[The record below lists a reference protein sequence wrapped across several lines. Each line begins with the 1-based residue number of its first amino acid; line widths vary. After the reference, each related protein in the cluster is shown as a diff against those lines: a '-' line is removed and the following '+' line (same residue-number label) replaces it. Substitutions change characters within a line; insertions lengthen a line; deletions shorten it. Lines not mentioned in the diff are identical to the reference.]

1 MAVEML
7 FYFFSILTLS
17 SATLV
22 IASSNPIHSVLFL
35 VLVFC
40 STSGLFILI
49 EAEFIAMI
57 FIMVYVGAIA
67 VLFLFVVMMLNVRI
81 VQFNLTMLRYLPLG
95 GLIGVI
101 FLVELFLIIDS
112 DLIPLF
118 GLNPDPSL
126 TLFQWSDKIDA
137 ITNIEALGSLLYTYY
152 FYLFVVA
159 GMILLVAM
167 VGAIVLTMYRREGVR
182 RQDVYEQVSRDFTEA
197 IRLTSPVKNK

>member
-1 MAVEML
+1 MAVELL
-7 FYFFSILTLS
+7 FYFFSLLTLS
-17 SATLV
+17 AATLV

-67 VLFLFVVMMLNVRI
+67 VLFLFVVMMLNVRV
-81 VQFNLTMLRYLPLG
+81 VQFNITMLRYLPLG
-95 GLIGVI
+95 GIIGLI
-101 FLVELFLIIDS
+101 FLFELFLIIDS

-118 GLNPDPSL
+118 DISL
-126 TLFQWSDKIDA
+126 TDNIMPYLWSNNIDTV
-137 ITNIEALGSLLYTYY
+137 TNIEAVGRLLYTYY
-152 FYLFVVA
+152 YILFLMA

-167 VGAIVLTMYRREGVR
+167 IGAIVLTMYRREGVL
-182 RQDVYEQVSRDFTEA
+182 RQDIYEQVSRDFKEVV
-197 IRLTSPVKNK
+197 RLTTPAK

>member
-1 MAVEML
+1 MATELL
-7 FYFFSILTLS
+7 FYFFSLLTLS

-67 VLFLFVVMMLNVRI
+67 VLFLFVVMMLNVRL
-81 VQFNLTMLRYLPLG
+81 VQFNLTMLKYLPLG
-95 GLIGVI
+95 GVIGLI
-101 FLVELFLIIDS
+101 FLFELFLIIDN
-112 DLIPLF
+112 DLIPVL
-118 GLNPDPSL
+118 GQSTL
-126 TLFQWSDKIDA
+126 TTPALYQWSNKVDA
-137 ITNIEALGSLLYTYY
+137 ITNIEAIGKLLYTYY
-152 FYLFVVA
+152 FYLFIVA

-167 VGAIVLTMYRREGVR
+167 IGAIVLTMYRRVGVK
-182 RQDVYEQVSRDFTEA
+182 RQDVYDQVSRDFKEA
-197 IRLTSPVKNK
+197 IRLTSPLQKE

>member
-1 MAVEML
+1 MTVEVL

-49 EAEFIAMI
+49 EADFIAMI

-67 VLFLFVVMMLNVRI
+67 VLFLFVVMMLNVRV
-81 VQFNLTMLRYLPLG
+81 VQFNITMLRYLPLG
-95 GLIGVI
+95 GIIGLI
-101 FLVELFLIIDS
+101 FLFELFLIIDN
-112 DLIPLF
+112 DLIPFL
-118 GLNPDPSL
+118 GINALPAVPYYN
-126 TLFQWSDKIDA
+126 WSDRIDA
-137 ITNIEALGSLLYTYY
+137 LTSISAIGKILYTNY
-152 FYLFVVA
+152 FFLFLIA

-182 RQDVYEQVSRDFTEA
+182 RQDVYEQVSRDFKDA
-197 IRLTSPVKNK
+197 IRLTSLKK

>member
-1 MAVEML
+1 MTVEIL
-7 FYFFSILTLS
+7 FYFFSFLALS

-67 VLFLFVVMMLNVRI
+67 VLFLFVVMMLNVRL
-81 VQFNLTMLRYLPLG
+81 VQFNVNMLRYLPLG
-95 GLIGVI
+95 GVIGLI
-101 FLVELFLIIDS
+101 FLLELFLIIDS

-118 GLNPDPSL
+118 GLNINNNIAP
-126 TLFQWSDKIDA
+126 FQWADTIDS
-137 ITNIEALGSLLYTYY
+137 ITNVEAIGKLLYTHY
-152 FYLFVVA
+152 FYLFLVS

-167 VGAIVLTMYRREGVR
+167 IGAIVLTMYKRVGVR
-182 RQDVYEQVSRDFTEA
+182 RQDINEQLSRDFKET
-197 IRLTSPVKNK
+197 IRLTSPIKK